1 MRDRK
6 ELSVCEP
13 YYSGVILRAMGVWC
27 AVTGVTH
34 PPYYWLQQ
42 DHLEYSHILRI
53 IDWWRPKK
61 VLEIGYG
68 AGGSALC
75 LRLLLPHATIVHVD
89 IRDFVKSPDFKNES
103 VRYGHKV
110 AKWLLQQG
118 NWYFIHGDS
127 TDPTI
132 VRRLSMWFGLFDVL
146 IIDGNHHS
154 YFVKTDYRLYSSIVR
169 VGGLIVFHD
178 SRRDTQQKGRIEVR
192 EALDELGL
200 KGFDV
205 DNRKIP
211 SPGLFW
217 TIHRL

>member
-1 MRDRK
+1 
-6 ELSVCEP
+6 
-13 YYSGVILRAMGVWC
+13 MGVWC
-27 AVTGVTH
+27 AVMGVTH

-42 DHLEYSHILRI
+42 DRLEYSHILRI

-89 IRDFVKSPDFKNES
+89 IRDFVKSPDFKNER

-118 NWYFIHGDS
+118 NWHVIHGDS

-132 VRRLSMWFGLFDVL
+132 VRRLSVWFGLFDVL
-146 IIDGNHHS
+146 NIDGSHLS
-154 YFVKTDYRLYSSIVR
+154 YFVKTDYCLYSSIVR

-178 SRRDTQQKGRIEVR
+178 SRRDTQQRG
-192 EALDELGL
+192 
-200 KGFDV
+200 
-205 DNRKIP
+205 
-211 SPGLFW
+211 
-217 TIHRL
+217 